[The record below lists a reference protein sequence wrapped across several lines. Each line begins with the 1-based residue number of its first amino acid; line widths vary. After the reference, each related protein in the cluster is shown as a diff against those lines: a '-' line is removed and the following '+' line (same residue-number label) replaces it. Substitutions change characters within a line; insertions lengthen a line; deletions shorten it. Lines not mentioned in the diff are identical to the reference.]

1 MAPLSGYTDLP
12 YRSSMRRHGCRFAFT
27 EMVDVASLA
36 YARHRSQKMLERG
49 EHEDFLGV
57 QLVGSDPEFTR
68 IAVDVINEYDF
79 DVLDFNLG
87 CPVPK
92 VARKGA
98 GAALGRNIDRALEIF
113 SIFKERSRHRLSAKI
128 CILNED
134 DPAPTIQLVRGLYE
148 LGAQAVT
155 IHGRVKEKF
164 YSGEVFYSHIRAVAD
179 AVPLQIIGNGG
190 IMDYSA
196 ACRMRRESGCEAVMV
211 ARGAMGNPWLFR
223 EIADGENFVPPSMD
237 ELLAEVAMHIGELVS
252 YCGEES
258 AMRMARKM
266 VHDYFRGRGFAGEFR
281 SGASHLNSFEDL
293 KKFLAAAPAAH
304 AESYWQQAENGAVSE
319 RRLRRS

>member
-12 YRSSMRRHGCRFAFT
+12 YRNSMRRGGCLFAFT

-36 YARHRSQKMLERG
+36 YARDRSQTMLERG
-49 EHEDFLGV
+49 EDESFLGV
-57 QLVGSDPEFTR
+57 QLVGSNPEFVK

-92 VARKGA
+92 VSKKGA
-98 GAALGRNIDRALEIF
+98 GAELGRNIDKALEIF
-113 SIFKERSRHRLSAKI
+113 SIFKERSRHRLTAKI
-128 CILNED
+128 RILNET
-134 DPAPTIQLVRGLYE
+134 DPASSIQLVQGLYE

-155 IHGRVKEKF
+155 VHGRIKEKF
-164 YSGEVFYSHIRAVAD
+164 YSGEVFYAQIKAIAEAVS
-179 AVPLQIIGNGG
+179 LQIIGNGG
-190 IMDYSA
+190 VMDYES
-196 ACRMRRESGCEAVMV
+196 ACRMRRESGCDAIMV

-223 EIADGENFVPPSMD
+223 EIAEGSSFLPPTMD
-237 ELLAEVAMHIGELVS
+237 ELLTEVERHIGELVN
-252 YCGEES
+252 YYGEES

-281 SGASHLNSFEDL
+281 SGASFLNTFADL
-293 KKFLAAAPAAH
+293 HAFLSAAPMAH
-304 AESYWQQAENGAVSE
+304 AESYWKQSEARLLTE
-319 RRLRRS
+319 RRLRKG